1 MKTPSRSHQGITA
14 LTLSWESCDFL
25 PRLIESTLQWAD
37 RFYILDTGSTD
48 GSREYL
54 RERSSTD
61 NRLKYFTIDT
71 DHTTFNRGR
80 CVNSILDKI
89 DDDNVRSDWYAI
101 IDCDEIFEDDF
112 VEHSL
117 PIIRNLPR
125 IYTEVSF
132 QRPTLW
138 YSDSL
143 ARAHDFAF
151 REPVFQ
157 RYRGGFR
164 YPESV
169 FHMSRSIHQ
178 SPVTFI
184 SKALL
189 LNYELRDPRRSRVQF
204 ERLRLIDKDW
214 IHLLKAPDDPPRL
227 VRITPLRDRGGEK
240 SPNWRRI
247 MLDLLRRRI
256 RSLPKDSKT
265 RRVLRSFKHTFTAGR
280 SDAA

>member
-1 MKTPSRSHQGITA
+1 MMGRPDSGRQGITA

-143 ARAHDFAF
+143 ARAHDFA
-151 REPVFQ
+151 
-157 RYRGGFR
+157 
-164 YPESV
+164 
-169 FHMSRSIHQ
+169 
-178 SPVTFI
+178 
-184 SKALL
+184 
-189 LNYELRDPRRSRVQF
+189 LRDPRRSRIQF
-204 ERLRLIDKDW
+204 ERFRLIDKDW
-214 IHLLKAPDDPPRL
+214 IHLLKAPNDPPRL
-227 VRITPLRDRGGEK
+227 VRITPLRDCGNEK
-240 SPNWRRI
+240 SPNWRRVV
-247 MLDLLRRRI
+247 LDLLRRRI
-256 RSLPKDSKT
+256 RSLRKESKT
-265 RRVLRSFKHTFTAGR
+265 RRVLCAFKNIFTEG
-280 SDAA
+280 

>member
-1 MKTPSRSHQGITA
+1 MKSPRRPHQGITA

-37 RFYILDTGSTD
+37 HFYILDTGSTD

-61 NRLKYFTIDT
+61 SRLRYFTVDT

-80 CVNSILDKI
+80 CINFILDQI
-89 DDDNVRSDWYAI
+89 DNDNVRSDWYAV

-112 VEHSL
+112 VEYSLAVIKSL
-117 PIIRNLPR
+117 PS
-125 IYTEVSF
+125 IYDEVTF

-143 ARAHDFAF
+143 ARAHDIRFH
-151 REPVFQ
+151 EPAFQ

-164 YPESV
+164 YPEQV
-169 FHMSRSIHQ
+169 FHMSRSMHQ
-178 SPVTFI
+178 SPVRFI

-189 LNYELRDPRRSRVQF
+189 LNYELRDPRRSRIQF

-214 IHLLKAPDDPPRL
+214 THLLESPNDPPEL

-240 SPNWRRI
+240 SSNLRGI
-247 MLDLLRRRI
+247 ILDLLRRMI
-256 RSLPKDSKT
+256 RSLPKDSKR
-265 RRVLRSFKHTFTAGR
+265 RRVLRSIKHTFMGARANAT
-280 SDAA
+280 